1 MNSVESCEFIRKN
14 RNDLLAIL
22 NQLRVGS
29 IMLDENGN
37 TVFASKLVLKI
48 FGKTDDEITGMPLDK
63 LIRPNAK
70 NYGELVSTISA
81 NKAKNGKVILEAD
94 SPGGKHYWLELEVQ
108 EDPEDLRR
116 KILFLYDVT
125 EVYGL
130 RKLLKGKA
138 GFQDMTGKSSVME
151 KVFTQIRNI
160 ADVYWTVLIEGE
172 TGTGKELVARAIH
185 SLGNRKDKPFIA
197 LNCAGLTESLLTSQL
212 FGHRKGAFT
221 GAVSDHKGFFETAE
235 GGTVFLDEIGDVPL
249 NVQANLLRFLESHEI
264 TVVGESVSKIVDV
277 RVITATNKTLSDEV
291 KKGNFRADLLYR
303 IRVARITLPPLRER
317 REDIPLLAS
326 RFLSE
331 AEAFSGKKIT
341 DISTEVMAL
350 FLNYSWPGNVRELRS
365 AIEFAVI
372 HSKSSVIVPDD
383 LPPEIVDFNVDVSA
397 LAFDNIGDERERF
410 LEALRQ
416 SKGNRAKAAHSL
428 GISRATFYRHL
439 YRLKL

>member
-1 MNSVESCEFIRKN
+1 
-14 RNDLLAIL
+14 
-22 NQLRVGS
+22 
-29 IMLDENGN
+29 MLDENEN
-37 TVFASKLVLKI
+37 MIFVSKLVLDI
-48 FGKTDDEITGMPLDK
+48 FGITDDEITGMPLDK
-63 LIRPNAK
+63 LIRPNVK
-70 NYGELVSTISA
+70 NYGELVSAISA
-81 NKAKNGKVILEAD
+81 NKANNGKVILEAD
-94 SPGGKHYWLELEVQ
+94 SPGGKQFWFEVEVK
-108 EDPEDLRR
+108 EDPENLRR

-138 GFQDMTGKSSVME
+138 GFQDMTGKSSVMG

-264 TVVGESVSKIVDV
+264 TVVGESVSKTVDV
-277 RVITATNKTLSDEV
+277 RVITATNKSLSDEV

-372 HSKSSVIVPDD
+372 HSKSSVIIPND
-383 LPPEIVDFNVDVSA
+383 LPPEIADSDESVSSLA
-397 LAFDNIGDERERF
+397 LDSIEDERERF
-410 LEALRQ
+410 LEALRL
-416 SKGNRAKAAHSL
+416 SHGNRAKAARSL